1 MPLFFGFVGLFN
13 IFILWP
19 LFLLLDAAG
28 IEEFVL
34 PSSANFWVMIMVNA
48 LLGTFASDYFWLLSM
63 LMTTPLVVTLGL
75 SLTIPL
81 AIFGDVFVKGIV
93 MAGSYWLG
101 VLMVFIGFIGVNV
114 VAIKGG
120 RRGVAAVE

>member
-1 MPLFFGFVGLFN
+1 MPLFLDFDRLFN
-13 IFILWP
+13 IFILRP
-19 LFLLLDAAG
+19 PIFLLLDA
-28 IEEFVL
+28 
-34 PSSANFWVMIMVNA
+34 VNA